1 MKYKANRN
9 INIIHNG
16 KNYELKKDDI
26 IELDK
31 KYNIEGLSEYV
42 KEIIPKIET
51 EIKTED
57 IPKIEIVDNK
67 SNIVK
72 TKKTKRGWYK
82 PLYL

>member
-1 MKYKANRN
+1 MEYKANRD

-31 KYNIEGLSEYV
+31 KYNINGLSEYV
-42 KEIIPKIET
+42 KEIVPNIET

-67 SNIVK
+67 SIK
-72 TKKTKRGWYK
+72 TKKTKRG
-82 PLYL
+82 

>member
-72 TKKTKRGWYK
+72 TKKTKRG
-82 PLYL
+82 